1 MNPTPKS
8 AAVRVMPSGAPA
20 AHTRGGDAQH
30 RQGQKPEP
38 DDEVEDRVQRGDDPP
53 RTLPGRFLLK

>member
-1 MNPTPKS
+1 MKPTPKS

-20 AHTRGGDAQH
+20 ATHAAGDAQH

-38 DDEVEDRVQRGDDPP
+38 DDKVKDRVQRGDDPP

>member
-1 MNPTPKS
+1 MKPTPKS
-8 AAVRVMPSGAPA
+8 AGRPGDAVRRSRC
-20 AHTRGGDAQH
+20 HTRGGDAQH

-38 DDEVEDRVQRGDDPP
+38 DDKVKDRVQRGDDPP